1 MWHLE
6 QNGNNNSDNNK
17 YKYNY
22 KNNNNII
29 EYEDMCQVS
38 ELYRAHL
45 STLIIRKIIVKRKII
60 IMLMARN
67 QTI

>member
-6 QNGNNNSDNNK
+6 QNGNNNSDNN
-17 YKYNY
+17 KYNY

-29 EYEDMCQVS
+29 EYEDMCQES
-38 ELYRAHL
+38 QLYRAHL

-60 IMLMARN
+60 IILMARN